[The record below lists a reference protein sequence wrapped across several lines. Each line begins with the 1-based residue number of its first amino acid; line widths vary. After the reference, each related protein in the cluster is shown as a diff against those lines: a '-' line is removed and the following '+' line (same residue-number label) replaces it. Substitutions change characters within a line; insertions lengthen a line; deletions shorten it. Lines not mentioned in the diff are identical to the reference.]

1 MVPDRSGNG
10 HRPYFRNGARIAD
23 EEMMVPPSAKSGY
36 GADDKR
42 QHQPPERHWNP
53 DSYLVSQPPR
63 IEEDLDLK
71 KSFGFGIKLGDSRL
85 NIARALDGDGQ
96 GWEYSARIGRT
107 L

>member
-10 HRPYFRNGARIAD
+10 HRPYLRNGARIAD
-23 EEMMVPPSAKSGY
+23 EEMMVPLSAKSGY
-36 GADDKR
+36 GADGES
-42 QHQPPERHWNP
+42 QHQPPGRHWNP
-53 DSYLVSQPPR
+53 DSCLVSQPPR

-96 GWEYSARIGRT
+96 GREFSAQIGRT